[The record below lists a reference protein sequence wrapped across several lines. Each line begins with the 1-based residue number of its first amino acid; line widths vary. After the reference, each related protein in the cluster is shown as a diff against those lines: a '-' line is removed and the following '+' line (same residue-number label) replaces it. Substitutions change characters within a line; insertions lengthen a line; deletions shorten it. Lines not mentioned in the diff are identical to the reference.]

1 MPDTSK
7 FPQRP
12 LQRHLSNADSF
23 LSTHRQ
29 ELAKVTYHSE
39 LAMLYI
45 SGGTVQPTTREFP
58 TVPSDFYDMRPWFAL
73 EFSKGDYM
81 KGFVTNP
88 ALIQMPRDT
97 LVKVV
102 MDKFAANPRGY
113 GMRPMG
119 QKQVEHIIDEFKKA
133 QQAHVASLQSIPSI
147 IREYASALLSGEI
160 PRYDTFANLQYCY
173 DLVLKSYW
181 GYPLDSIAGKWW
193 TTHSFGWANAAFDVL
208 VDGADEL
215 RAKAQATHKGPQ
227 DKVKSMME
235 DVRFSSRR
243 SGTVY
248 LATYKNGGDHRAVSN
263 YLFEKLISTLGVT
276 EVFVYNDYAP
286 AVYDGRFSP
295 GSSNHFNLAIVN
307 QLNHRAYMNQT
318 PSGYWAY
325 MLSHRL
331 VFEQLSDSASSGT
344 GYPALTKVSI
354 YQADM
359 RTGGIK
365 KLLYHVATLPMNP
378 AEAGV
383 FVRRY
388 LPDIPTY
395 NPGTNETPSKEL
407 IAEHKELVMTPEMK
421 EFAANQEAKQQY
433 QYAYVLDNTWVVN
446 ERSFVSSPDIS
457 MAQQLKGQ
465 QITDTSP
472 QAYKDLLVK
481 EQFSPTLRY
490 HRGSPQTNIIY
501 GGKSFIGP
509 LENWQQREEERW
521 GVLAN
526 WASQSTVSAEKNY
539 STFSLAAATKSLPWP
554 EDVKQGVLAGKD
566 AVWNATITAYG
577 VPNSQIEG
585 ARKFLAE
592 MLPGELA
599 AILTRAASGWASFF
613 QNYPDNKK
621 LSNKAKLYSRA
632 TGAWEIKEA
641 AHMKAFLE
649 HFSGRLESYFIDP
662 VATWEWLTK
671 HGVLAESGNYNA
683 VPGYGAFY
691 DEYMGLIGAAAYLGS
706 GGAMNG
712 AWPTF
717 LTTSQ
722 LGKAKAYVRLAIGAE
737 TFSTVNLGAFHIND
751 TMDIYTVH
759 NLLKETNVITGMKE
773 MEVLDIPQFHIRW
786 QTADGA
792 STMEKAP
799 VFTSNWKYR
808 YDVNTADMNTLNVPF
823 PAPHTA
829 LAYSGAG
836 PGIGGLFHA
845 QMAQTATLYNR
856 LTMSWGDTTSV
867 SSNVRIPINT
877 PGISGGFYGL
887 KPGKSFPLSSV
898 SVGDPVALNIST
910 PFKLTRTDMVAGG
923 SVLYAAAL
931 VAALLY
937 NTSGRRYV

>member
-12 LQRHLSNADSF
+12 LQ
-23 LSTHRQ
+23 THHKKVESYIEAHRFN
-29 ELAKVTYHSE
+29 LAKVSYHSE

-45 SGGTVQPTTREFP
+45 SGGAARPSKGEFP

-73 EFSKGDYM
+73 EFSKGDYIE
-81 KGFVTNP
+81 GFVTNP
-88 ALIQMPRDT
+88 MLIDMPRDT
-97 LVKVV
+97 LVKVI

-113 GMRPMG
+113 DMRPMG
-119 QKQVEHIIDEFKKA
+119 QQQVEHIVDEFKKA
-133 QQAHVASLQSIPSI
+133 QVSYKSSRAVQGIVG
-147 IREYASALLSGEI
+147 EYATALLSGEI
-160 PRYDTFANLQYCY
+160 PRYDTFANLQYFY
-173 DLVLKSYW
+173 DIAMGSYW
-181 GYPLDSIAGKWW
+181 GKPLDVTQNRWW
-193 TTHSFGWANAAFDVL
+193 TTHSFAWANAAFDIL
-208 VDGADEL
+208 VGDHDGL
-215 RAKAQATHKGPQ
+215 RAHIQANHKGTQ
-227 DKVKSMME
+227 DNLKALVENGS
-235 DVRFSSRR
+235 FQSNR
-243 SGTVY
+243 SGSIY
-248 LATYKNGGDHRAVSN
+248 WAASKNGGNYRAGARYV
-263 YLFEKLISTLGVT
+263 FEKLIAKLGVT
-276 EVFVYNDYAP
+276 GVLVYQDYAP
-286 AVYDGRFSP
+286 SIYDNGFRP
-295 GSSNHFNLAIVN
+295 GEYNHLNLAIVN
-307 QLNHRAYMNQT
+307 QLYHRAYMHQT
-318 PSGYWAY
+318 PSGYWTY

-331 VFEQLSDSASSGT
+331 VFEQLGDSTSASMGA
-344 GYPALTKVSI
+344 PALTKVSI

-365 KLLYHVATLPMNP
+365 KLLYHVATLPMTP

-383 FVRRY
+383 LVRKY

-395 NPGTNETPSKEL
+395 NPGMNETPSKEL
-407 IAEHKELVMTPEMK
+407 ITEHQELVMTPEMK

-490 HRGSPQTNIIY
+490 HRGSSQTNIIY

-585 ARKFLAE
+585 ARKFLTE
-592 MLPGELA
+592 LLPRELA
-599 AILTRAASGWASFF
+599 YILTSAASGWASFF

-632 TGAWEIKEA
+632 TGVWEIKEA

-706 GGAMNG
+706 GGAMKG